1 MFVLAEILTP
11 NRKGPLP
18 QQLIIRSVMI
28 IGVSGYVGN
37 RLTGIGRVLIAVL
50 DELAKQH
57 PEDKY
62 IIFRNV
68 DFRDYDFLTRYTN
81 VELVDVPYTKEST
94 LKNILW
100 HQWLF
105 QKLLK
110 EYKCNLAYIPNF
122 TLLLWKAVPTVVTI
136 HDLIEYNIPD
146 KFSKARM
153 IYRKRICD
161 PLMAK
166 RSDHILTVSKSSYND
181 IVKYLGVKPEKITLT
196 LNATN
201 KEVFKKYDCAEIEDA
216 INEYGLK
223 YKEYLLF
230 VGTIDYPGKNIKTV
244 IEAFFNLRIQ
254 GQLEGK
260 KLVIIGKNG
269 FNSKVI
275 YDFVNNSPF
284 KDEVIFTGYL
294 KDEDLPKYY
303 AGAAIMLYLSFF
315 EGFGLP
321 VLEAM
326 SCATPVICA
335 NTSCFPEIVE
345 ELDVMVDPLD
355 VIATEEKIQM
365 ILDSPEY
372 YEEISC
378 KCYEKSQK
386 YSWEESAK
394 EYHKAFKRLL
404 RTR

>member
-1 MFVLAEILTP
+1 
-11 NRKGPLP
+11 
-18 QQLIIRSVMI
+18 MI
-28 IGVSGYVGN
+28 IGISGYVGN
-37 RLTGIGRVLIAVL
+37 RLTGIGRVLIAVV

-57 PEDKY
+57 LEDKY
-62 IIFRNV
+62 IIFRNF
-68 DFRDYDFLTRYTN
+68 DFKAYDCLSHYPN
-81 VELVDVPYTKEST
+81 VELIDVPYTKEST
-94 LKNILW
+94 AKNILW

-110 EYKCNLAYIPNF
+110 KYHCDLAYIPNF

-136 HDLIEYNIPD
+136 HDLIEYNVPD

-153 IYRKRICD
+153 LYRKGVCD

-196 LNATN
+196 LNATDKN
-201 KEVFKKYDCAEIEDA
+201 FFKKYDKKDVENA
-216 INEYGLK
+216 ISKYNLE

-244 IEAFFNLRIQ
+244 IEAFFNLRSQ

-260 KLVIIGKNG
+260 KLVIIGKDG
-269 FNSKVI
+269 FNSQVI

-294 KDEDLPKYY
+294 NDEDLPKYY
-303 AGAAIMLYLSFF
+303 AGASIMLYLSFF

-345 ELDVMVDPLD
+345 ELDVMVDPTD
-355 VIATEEKIQM
+355 VKATEEKIQK
-365 ILDSPEY
+365 ILGSTDY
-372 YEEISC
+372 YDEMSR

-394 EYHKAFKRLL
+394 EYHRAFERIIKNR
-404 RTR
+404 